1 MEDKCIGPSC
11 TLRFKDQ
18 SKSASKSARNVLLP
32 QYSWILE
39 SLISDGVTISNLREA
54 KICYRC
60 FKKYERKMGYNLS
73 KSDDHEAGESFEM
86 AAAVNADLDKDGTN
100 DGSYADN
107 SDSDDVD
114 GLEENDTKHNP
125 TSVSASNQLPLLT
138 IVLLVSHSVSE
149 HDPLPR
155 LDFTRLTDKDCKA
168 WTGWTLEE
176 LIDIHDVCA
185 PRLSALSSVST
196 ESALVLFRA
205 KVKTNISWP
214 QLSTLCGVPK
224 PTVSRLFHSVL
235 EALSKTVVPKYL
247 GAGHMTRS
255 EAATHNTTFTKC
267 FYGDKVTLILDGTY
281 IYIPKSSDHKLQ
293 RASYSGQKK
302 RNLVKFMSIVLP
314 DGYVLDTIGPFF
326 GNENDAKIT
335 EAIIHKVTELKE
347 WLQET
352 DNFIVDRG
360 FRAVLDLLKSSG
372 YEPHMPSYLKA
383 GQSQHECPEA
393 NADRRC
399 TKTRWVV
406 ESYHGRLKQWHMFK
420 DQLSSNHFITV
431 IGDLV
436 RSVTACLNGIRGPI
450 YKPSPQRDARDLRL
464 AERMQS
470 RLTHKSHLAERVK
483 DDPNLSKRCKSEWKK
498 LDASDIEFPQLD
510 MEYLETV
517 ACGTYQLS
525 QAPGYIE
532 EHTSEDGD
540 YQIWVYQHSDNL
552 IRGQIQSRHKSQT
565 KYNVWIQYDQNDDTD
580 PVKDYYCIC
589 PAGKRTIGMCAHIAS
604 IIYYLG
610 HMAYQPSI
618 EALPH
623 AKRFKSAVV
632 SYKND
637 G

>member
-39 SLISDGVTISNLREA
+39 SLKSDGVNISNLRAA

-138 IVLLVSHSVSE
+138 INQLFYGSASHRECIICQQYVEAGLVYLPNLAKQQLIFFHKLWCPEETRICSEHLIGDDLHPDVIVNLTNRCPLSERLSDRGDQVINDLRLVSHSVSE

-185 PRLSALSSVST
+185 PRLSALSSVSI
-196 ESALVLFRA
+196 ESALVLFWA

-247 GAGHMTRS
+247 GAGHMTRT

-302 RNLVKFMSIVLP
+302 RNLVKLKSIVLP

-360 FRAVLDLLKSSG
+360 FRDVLDLLKSSG

-393 NADRRC
+393 NDYRRC

-436 RSVTACLNGIRGPI
+436 RSVTACLNGIRGPV
-450 YKPSPQRDARDLRL
+450 YKTGPQRDARDLRL
-464 AERMQS
+464 AKIDTRQS
-470 RLTHKSHLAERVK
+470 
-483 DDPNLSKRCKSEWKK
+483 
-498 LDASDIEFPQLD
+498 F
-510 MEYLETV
+510 
-517 ACGTYQLS
+517 G
-525 QAPGYIE
+525 
-532 EHTSEDGD
+532 
-540 YQIWVYQHSDNL
+540 
-552 IRGQIQSRHKSQT
+552 
-565 KYNVWIQYDQNDDTD
+565 
-580 PVKDYYCIC
+580 
-589 PAGKRTIGMCAHIAS
+589 
-604 IIYYLG
+604 
-610 HMAYQPSI
+610 
-618 EALPH
+618 
-623 AKRFKSAVV
+623 
-632 SYKND
+632 
-637 G
+637 

>member
-1 MEDKCIGPSC
+1 
-11 TLRFKDQ
+11 
-18 SKSASKSARNVLLP
+18 
-32 QYSWILE
+32 
-39 SLISDGVTISNLREA
+39 
-54 KICYRC
+54 
-60 FKKYERKMGYNLS
+60 
-73 KSDDHEAGESFEM
+73 
-86 AAAVNADLDKDGTN
+86 
-100 DGSYADN
+100 
-107 SDSDDVD
+107 
-114 GLEENDTKHNP
+114 
-125 TSVSASNQLPLLT
+125 
-138 IVLLVSHSVSE
+138 
-149 HDPLPR
+149 
-155 LDFTRLTDKDCKA
+155 
-168 WTGWTLEE
+168 
-176 LIDIHDVCA
+176 
-185 PRLSALSSVST
+185 
-196 ESALVLFRA
+196 
-205 KVKTNISWP
+205 
-214 QLSTLCGVPK
+214 
-224 PTVSRLFHSVL
+224 
-235 EALSKTVVPKYL
+235 
-247 GAGHMTRS
+247 
-255 EAATHNTTFTKC
+255 
-267 FYGDKVTLILDGTY
+267 
-281 IYIPKSSDHKLQ
+281 
-293 RASYSGQKK
+293 
-302 RNLVKFMSIVLP
+302 
-314 DGYVLDTIGPFF
+314 
-326 GNENDAKIT
+326 
-335 EAIIHKVTELKE
+335 
-347 WLQET
+347 
-352 DNFIVDRG
+352 
-360 FRAVLDLLKSSG
+360 
-372 YEPHMPSYLKA
+372 MPSYLKA
-383 GQSQHECPEA
+383 GQSQHECPET

-450 YKPSPQRDARDLRL
+450 YKPSPQWDPRDLRL

-470 RLTHKSHLAERVK
+470 RLTHKSHLVESVK

-540 YQIWVYQHSDNL
+540 YQIWVYQHSDDL

-589 PAGKRTIGMCAHIAS
+589 PAGKRTIGICAHIAS